1 MRIRT
6 NAALLIFF
14 SLFCPVEGLPAERAA
29 APVRAIKVEGT
40 INPATAGYIIR
51 ALKEANRLNEGLVLI
66 ELDTPGGLV
75 DSTKDIIKEM
85 LASDVPVAVYVSP
98 QGAMASSAGTF
109 ITVAAQ
115 VAAMAPTTHIG
126 SATPISGQGG
136 EDLERKVTYAMASYM
151 KTLAERRGRNAE
163 WAVKAVEKGISAT
176 ETEALKLK
184 VIDLIAASREE
195 LLRKI
200 DGRKV
205 NVNRGD
211 TVIRTKGAPVR
222 DMPMSSQ
229 ERLMHFLANPNVLSI
244 LILIAIYGIIGEI
257 SNPGGIL
264 PGVAGGIALIL
275 VFFSANLLPLNITAL
290 LLIAFA
296 IILFIIDT
304 QVASH
309 GILSAG
315 GALSL
320 GLGLFLLV
328 DVSDPLFRTSLALV
342 IMAALVTTAFFTFAV
357 GAGLRVQKRKVT
369 TGREGLVG
377 RVVEARTD
385 IAPVGRVFVDGA
397 WWTAETPGEP
407 IRAGEMVE
415 VKAVRGLRLLVEK
428 R

>member
-1 MRIRT
+1 
-6 NAALLIFF
+6 
-14 SLFCPVEGLPAERAA
+14 V
-29 APVRAIKVEGT
+29 
-40 INPATAGYIIR
+40 
-51 ALKEANRLNEGLVLI
+51 
-66 ELDTPGGLV
+66 
-75 DSTKDIIKEM
+75 
-85 LASDVPVAVYVSP
+85 
-98 QGAMASSAGTF
+98 
-109 ITVAAQ
+109 
-115 VAAMAPTTHIG
+115 
-126 SATPISGQGG
+126 
-136 EDLERKVTYAMASYM
+136 
-151 KTLAERRGRNAE
+151 
-163 WAVKAVEKGISAT
+163 
-176 ETEALKLK
+176 
-184 VIDLIAASREE
+184 
-195 LLRKI
+195 
-200 DGRKV
+200 
-205 NVNRGD
+205 
-211 TVIRTKGAPVR
+211 
-222 DMPMSSQ
+222 
-229 ERLMHFLANPNVLSI
+229 
-244 LILIAIYGIIGEI
+244 
-257 SNPGGIL
+257 
-264 PGVAGGIALIL
+264 
-275 VFFSANLLPLNITAL
+275 
-290 LLIAFA
+290 
-296 IILFIIDT
+296 DT